1 MIRLQRTMQFRRG
14 NQAMKWARE
23 LTDYVNMTQGK
34 PQIALFRSR
43 FGNVSTV
50 YWVGD
55 FEDLAALD
63 AWQQTVG
70 ADKRYRELV
79 KKSFAF
85 VIPGTVE
92 DTILEVAS

>member
-14 NQAMKWARE
+14 YQAMKWARE
-23 LTDYVNMTQGK
+23 LTDYVNVTYQK
-34 PQIALFRSR
+34 PQLTLFRSR
-43 FGNVSTV
+43 FGNLSKI

-55 FEDLAALD
+55 FEDLAALTE
-63 AWQQTVG
+63 WQAKVG
-70 ADKRYRELV
+70 ADRSYRELI

-92 DTILEVAS
+92 DAVLEVV